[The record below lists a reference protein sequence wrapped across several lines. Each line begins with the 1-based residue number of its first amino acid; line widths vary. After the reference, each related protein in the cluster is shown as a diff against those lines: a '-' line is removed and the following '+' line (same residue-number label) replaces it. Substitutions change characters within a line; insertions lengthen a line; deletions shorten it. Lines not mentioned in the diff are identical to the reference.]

1 MPYVVLTVGLV
12 LFVFLVRQLAIVRKV
27 REAGTDTRDAI
38 AVIQADGIDERSKET
53 LIQSAAGR
61 MGIAFIDILVR
72 SAVALLAPS
81 ALFYLGT
88 TVNLYSTDEALAAA
102 GNPYA
107 LLFFAALTLAAW
119 RIMR

>member
-1 MPYVVLTVGLV
+1 MPYVVLTLGLV
-12 LFVFLVRQLAIVRKV
+12 LFVFLVRRLAIVRKV
-27 REAGTDTRDAI
+27 REAGTGTRDAI
-38 AVIQADGIDERSKET
+38 AVIQADGIDERSKES

-72 SAVALLAPS
+72 SAVAFLAPC